1 MEKILNNE
9 KITDFIKKT
18 LDQENLE
25 LECIFDEKIMNKDI
39 FLRLLNKFKEF
50 NDFKNEESILDI
62 RCINK
67 GKTSKIR
74 ITINGLEEIKQY
86 CKTDSLDEIENPIFI
101 KKELYKEQ
109 LDKLPGTTT
118 PKFIYKYTN
127 LDYDYR
133 INIKTEL
140 PLNKENPEVLELLSN
155 FKTKS
160 KHFRYKKRYSFI
172 TYDKL
177 FRFDLT
183 VIKSSPIH
191 RGANFSKTFKDSKI
205 LNNKELYEM
214 EIEYIGSDINKDGTK
229 SVDAFYKDLMDG
241 KEYVSP
247 YNLYYK
253 VSPNPHGIISPMD
266 FIFSQKKNYLY
277 QIIKNLNNQINHLN
291 PINPI
296 NQINHHFLYLKVMTL
311 KNHYI
316 FKNHLNQKLLK
327 KQK

>member
-1 MEKILNNE
+1 METILNNE

-50 NDFKNEESILDI
+50 NDFKNEENTLDI
-62 RCINK
+62 KCME

-74 ITINGLEEIKQY
+74 ITINGLEDIMQY

-101 KKELYKEQ
+101 KKDLYKEQ
-109 LDKLPGTTT
+109 LDKLPGTAS

-127 LDYDYR
+127 HDYDYR

-160 KHFRYKKRYSFI
+160 KFFRYKKRYSFI

-183 VIKSSPIH
+183 VIKCSPRS
-191 RGANFSKTFKDSKI
+191 RGSKLFKTFKESKI
-205 LNNKELYEM
+205 LNNKEIYEM

-229 SVDAFYKDLMDG
+229 SIDAFYKDLIDG

-266 FIFSQKKNYLY
+266 FI
-277 QIIKNLNNQINHLN
+277 
-291 PINPI
+291 INPKELPKS
-296 NQINHHFLYLKVMTL
+296 NKSDESDKSDKYMYLL
-311 KNHYI
+311 
-316 FKNHLNQKLLK
+316 
-327 KQK
+327 